1 MIHKGLELNIC
12 FISDKHRIFG
22 KKLNPW
28 MAGKFPYQSQAI
40 FLPRKSELTLR
51 ARDKISGAWLK
62 AKKANSRVS
71 FDVGPRDQRAFV
83 FAAREHCIKGK
94 QCQHITIKN
103 QNMSLCSKHR
113 NLIK

>member
-1 MIHKGLELNIC
+1 
-12 FISDKHRIFG
+12 
-22 KKLNPW
+22 

-94 QCQHITIKN
+94 QCQHITVKN
-103 QNMSLCSKHR
+103 QNMS
-113 NLIK
+113 